1 MAMSLTTFINK
12 YKGQLM
18 DIKELEYKE
27 QKLRECFKKKL
38 EHLDVD
44 GENDYSTVKCVKT
57 YGVLWHLTHQLLMA
71 EEKES
76 DTRGSVTTANT
87 MNVQATGL
95 KMTSR

>member
-1 MAMSLTTFINK
+1 
-12 YKGQLM
+12 M

-44 GENDYSTVKCVKT
+44 GDNDYSTVKCVKT
-57 YGVLWHLTHQLLMA
+57 YGILWHVTHQLLMA
-71 EEKES
+71 EEKEAGA